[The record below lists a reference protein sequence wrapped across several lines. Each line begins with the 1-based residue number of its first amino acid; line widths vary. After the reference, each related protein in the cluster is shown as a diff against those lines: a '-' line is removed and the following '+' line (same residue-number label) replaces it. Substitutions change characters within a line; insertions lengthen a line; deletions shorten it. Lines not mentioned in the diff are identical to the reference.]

1 MYSIAGG
8 DFVDLLSVFGI
19 GVLRIFQSFFNKNA
33 SKYLPSIK
41 KYLRFGL
48 YFESAA
54 ALFSLFYLCI
64 SGFYSFNLFTCIC
77 SVLMGSAFILELT
90 TSLKALQNAP
100 LALCTLCALGGG
112 IILPSLVG
120 IFLFDEPMSIC
131 GWLGVVLFFVSAYFL
146 MPSEKHTFRIK
157 KSTIFILLANFLING
172 VCGIVNKY
180 FAVKLEG
187 GNAAMFSFLSYTF
200 AAVLFALVLL
210 TLSVTKKSDGAL
222 EATAV
227 KDPFLPKP
235 VYLFGG
241 LVGAVCASIVFFTTI
256 LSRSVSIII
265 LNTVPN
271 AICLIGS
278 LVIDITILKNRITPR
293 QIIGVLLNIIATA
306 VIVIL

>member
-1 MYSIAGG
+1 M
-8 DFVDLLSVFGI
+8 DLLSVFGI
-19 GVLRIFQSFFNKNA
+19 GILRIFQSFFNKSA
-33 SKYLPSIK
+33 SRHLPTIR

-54 ALFSLFYLCI
+54 AIFSLLYLLI
-64 SGFYSFNLFTCIC
+64 GGFYSFNLFTCIC
-77 SVLMGSAFILELT
+77 SILMGSAFILELI

-120 IFLFDEPMSIC
+120 IFLFDEPMSLW

-146 MPSEKHTFRIK
+146 MPHEKHTFRIK

-187 GNAAMFSFLSYTF
+187 GNAAMFSCFSYTF
-200 AAVLFALVLL
+200 AAILFALVLL
-210 TLSVTKKSDGAL
+210 LTKKRKNPL
-222 EATAV
+222 EPAV
-227 KDPFLPKP
+227 AREPFLPKS

-271 AICLIGS
+271 AICLVGS
-278 LVIDITILKNRITPR
+278 LFIDFMILKNKITTR